1 MMNRILPTLGLLL
14 FLPFNMSAAGQLKPF
29 PKDGK
34 WGFVD
39 KDMNIVVPCVYD
51 AVSSFDNGIAIVSSE
66 GRSGYIANSVLS
78 FILLNMKRPHRSIRL
93 MPSLSRMDCS
103 GC

>member
-1 MMNRILPTLGLLL
+1 MMNRIFPTLGLLL
-14 FLPFNMSAAGQLKPF
+14 FLSFNMSAAGPLKPF

-51 AVSSFDNGIAIVSSE
+51 AVSSFDNGSAIST
-66 GRSGYIANSVLS
+66 NSVLS